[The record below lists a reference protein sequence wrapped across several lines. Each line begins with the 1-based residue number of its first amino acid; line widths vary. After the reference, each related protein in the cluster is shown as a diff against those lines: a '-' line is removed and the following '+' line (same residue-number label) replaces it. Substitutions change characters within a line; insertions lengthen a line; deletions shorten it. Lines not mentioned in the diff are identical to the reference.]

1 MITHDDLTKALFEAY
16 RSKVTFLLGDDEV
29 APWEEQSIFMKQ
41 CWSAVASAAWELVE
55 GENAEF
61 AKAASQKEEALR
73 ELVVQFVNRAEDVLA

>member
-1 MITHDDLTKALFEAY
+1 MITHDELSKALYEAY
-16 RSKVTFLLGDDEV
+16 RMKAKDVGGDMRPWDEQAV
-29 APWEEQSIFMKQ
+29 LVKQ
-41 CWSAVASAAWELVE
+41 CWSAVANAAWDLVE

>member
-16 RSKVTFLLGDDEV
+16 RSKVTFLLGADEV
-29 APWEEQSIFMKQ
+29 ASWEEQSIFMKQ
-41 CWSAVASAAWELVE
+41 CWSAVAHVAWDLVE

-61 AKAASQKEEALR
+61 AKSASQKEEALR

>member
-16 RSKVTFLLGDDEV
+16 RSKVTFLLGVDEV